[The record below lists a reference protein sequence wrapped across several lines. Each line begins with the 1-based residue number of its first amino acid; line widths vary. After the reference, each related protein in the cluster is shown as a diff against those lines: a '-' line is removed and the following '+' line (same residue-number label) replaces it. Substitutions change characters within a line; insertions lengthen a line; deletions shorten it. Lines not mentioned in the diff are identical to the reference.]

1 MNHEPPQVRQQL
13 DELKAQNQRFQAD
26 LETERRAR
34 LEEST
39 VAILAKYVRQ
49 PAELLAALSN
59 AGALVEEQGE
69 LVLQTDQGAVS
80 IEQGLPALLQAAE
93 YQQFRHKGTA
103 TDLTQD
109 LDLKHYKGGKAPD
122 PDQLL
127 NLLQDPQ
134 TRTEVMQ
141 ETQRVTRRSQP

>member
-1 MNHEPPQVRQQL
+1 MSEELSQVQQQR

-26 LETERRAR
+26 LETERCAR

-39 VAILAKYVRQ
+39 VAILVKYVRQ
-49 PAELLAALSN
+49 PAELLAALNN
-59 AGALVEEQGE
+59 AGVLVEEQGE

-93 YQQFRHKGTA
+93 YQQFRHEGTA

-127 NLLQDPQ
+127 SLLQDPQ

>member
-1 MNHEPPQVRQQL
+1 MSDELSQVRQQR
-13 DELKAQNQRFQAD
+13 DELKAQNQRLQSD

-39 VAILAKYVRQ
+39 VAILAKYVGQ

-59 AGALVEEQGE
+59 AGALVEEQGA
-69 LVLQTDQGAVS
+69 LLLQTDQGAVS

-93 YQQFRHKGTA
+93 YQQFRQGGTA
-103 TDLTQD
+103 TDSTHD

-122 PDQLL
+122 PDHLL

-141 ETQRVTRRSQP
+141 ETQQVTRRSQP